1 MTLSIHEFATS
12 RGFKPEELEYYGI
25 EVRQDDT
32 IIIPV
37 LGRRGSWYERTYHPG
52 GSPKYR
58 SPKGSEA
65 HLYNPHGFGPHS
77 SQVWI
82 AEGEWD
88 TLSLLVC
95 GAPALG
101 IQGTKTFNKHWA
113 LLFQSAEVVLALD
126 PDEEGDRTADKLAPL
141 FPNTRRF
148 RVPPPYEDVNDWLQK
163 DRDGLTEMVQSNI
176 NVQAEWP
183 APILSKISTLGATQ

>member
-12 RGFKPEELEYYGI
+12 RGFEPEELEYYGI

-32 IIIPV
+32 VVIPV
-37 LGRRGSWYERTYHPG
+37 LGRRGSWYERTYHPH
-52 GSPKYR
+52 SKPKYR

-65 HLYNPHGFGPHS
+65 HLYNPLGLGPHS
-77 SQVWI
+77 QQVWI

-88 TLSLLVC
+88 TLSLVVL

-101 IQGTKTFNKHWA
+101 IQGAGNFNRHWA

-126 PDEEGDRTADKLAPL
+126 PDEAGDKACDKLAPL
-141 FPNTRRF
+141 FPNVRRF
-148 RVPPPYEDVNDWLQK
+148 RVPPPYEDVNDWLTK
-163 DRDGLTEMVQSNI
+163 DRDELTEVIQSETNTS
-176 NVQAEWP
+176 AKTE
-183 APILSKISTLGATQ
+183 